1 MSESTTDLLKQ
12 IRNKNS
18 HHSSSLSNSINKSV
32 IHSPPAAQPDLFTTT
47 KVTSTPPTPTT
58 MTESLP
64 PKTTPVIET
73 TTTKQQP
80 LPALEPTPTPTAQQE
95 PSLPISI
102 PAPLAE
108 STVSAAAPP
117 APLSL
122 DQLLLDLKIIASVKE
137 YDKLAI
143 NEATKQL
150 TIDKPYMLQGVLRY
164 LYGQGREQALDYIEN
179 IINGIFTITD
189 ELLETPPSNTAIK
202 FADDTKSIYQ
212 NIVHHLT
219 SSIAGL
225 QNLKITYM
233 KDIPCT
239 SRIQL
244 IVEKIQNRIQKIN
257 NLMKLS

>member
-12 IRNKNS
+12 IRNKHS
-18 HHSSSLSNSINKSV
+18 HNTSSLSNSINKS
-32 IHSPPAAQPDLFTTT
+32 IIYTPPIPQPEIITTT
-47 KVTSTPPTPTT
+47 QVSSTPPTLTT
-58 MTESLP
+58 MTISSP
-64 PKTTPVIET
+64 PTTTSPIET
-73 TTTKQQP
+73 TTSQQQP
-80 LPALEPTPTPTAQQE
+80 LP
-95 PSLPISI
+95 LP
-102 PAPLAE
+102 AE
-108 STVSAAAPP
+108 STLSQAPS

-143 NEATKQL
+143 NDANKQL

-164 LYGQGREQALDYIEN
+164 LYGQGREQALDYIEH
-179 IINGIFTITD
+179 IINGIFIITD
-189 ELLETPPSNTAIK
+189 ELLETSPSNTAIK

-219 SSIAGL
+219 SSISGL

-233 KDIPCT
+233 KDIPCI

-244 IVEKIQNRIQKIN
+244 IIEKIQNRIQKIN